1 LIPKVQQNHYKFH
14 EKVLDHEL
22 CSRRFAFEELLK
34 QESRKYIFCFL
45 AFLLHNLYKDYVVA
59 IRTSFG
65 IKPAPAPQLDRRR
78 RKKNVCTSY
87 EEKYKM
93 IAFELLWIDWV
104 GIYYYVIILDQGC
117 CIMFCK

>member
-1 LIPKVQQNHYKFH
+1 LIPKVQQNQYKFH
-14 EKVLDHEL
+14 EKVLDHKL

-34 QESRKYIFCFL
+34 QESRKYI
-45 AFLLHNLYKDYVVA
+45 YKDYVVA

-65 IKPAPAPQLDRRR
+65 IKPAPAPQLDRR